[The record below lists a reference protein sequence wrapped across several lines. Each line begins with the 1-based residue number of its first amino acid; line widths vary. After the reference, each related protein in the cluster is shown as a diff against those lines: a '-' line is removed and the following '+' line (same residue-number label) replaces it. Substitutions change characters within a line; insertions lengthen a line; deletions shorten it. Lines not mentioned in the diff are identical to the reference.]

1 MKNSLEGINN
11 RFHTAKENAN
21 DFEDIAIESIQKE
34 TENNDF
40 KSEQSLSDLWD
51 NIRKSK
57 IHVIGIPE

>member
-11 RFHTAKENAN
+11 RCHTAKEKAN

-40 KSEQSLSDLWD
+40 KNEQNLSDL
-51 NIRKSK
+51 
-57 IHVIGIPE
+57 

>member
-11 RFHTAKENAN
+11 RFHTAKEKAN

-40 KSEQSLSDLWD
+40 KNEQNLSDL
-51 NIRKSK
+51 
-57 IHVIGIPE
+57 